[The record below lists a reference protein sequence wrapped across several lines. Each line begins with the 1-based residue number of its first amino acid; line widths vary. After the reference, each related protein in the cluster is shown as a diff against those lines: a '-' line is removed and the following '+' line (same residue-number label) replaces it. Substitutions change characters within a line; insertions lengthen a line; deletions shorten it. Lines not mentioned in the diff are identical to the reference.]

1 MIPSFHPNNHPNLL
15 TTIEIRYATRCT
27 FSRLL
32 YHSLSSGSVITRF
45 LEIQIY
51 FHHRNITIAS
61 VPKLSILN
69 LNEREPG
76 NDFTCDCAHEFK
88 TLRFS
93 DSFTRPNRILLS
105 LREETER
112 RKKSFPGIDAIM
124 VIMAAGY
131 VHTSGLAS
139 VSSINFCL
147 VTLYPQRPS
156 VPIQEFADHSSFP
169 HSSRATLRA
178 VSLPPLL
185 VHLRHAFFS
194 FFSFMKIMIS
204 EHYDILSNRN
214 WVRDEISI
222 GEFEE
227 NV

>member
-1 MIPSFHPNNHPNLL
+1 MIPSFHPNNQPNLL

-139 VSSINFCL
+139 VSSINFCPGDAL
-147 VTLYPQRPS
+147 STASKCSHSGIRRSFIISPFITRDSTSRFLAS
-156 VPIQEFADHSSFP
+156 FACPFET
-169 HSSRATLRA
+169 RVL
-178 VSLPPLL
+178 
-185 VHLRHAFFS
+185 FF
-194 FFSFMKIMIS
+194 FFFY
-204 EHYDILSNRN
+204 ENYD
-214 WVRDEISI
+214 
-222 GEFEE
+222 
-227 NV
+227 